1 MNIPQKIA
9 DIEAELAELKNELK
23 NVAGDERRENI
34 LNQRIIAKESQLVEY
49 VKRLPFPAPQQGKF
63 ASNLLSHLA

>member
-23 NVAGDERRENI
+23 NVAGDERYLIR
-34 LNQRIIAKESQLVEY
+34 QQIITKESQLVEY